1 MQSSAMKETRIRPAT
16 EQDLIIQNDDHKL
29 HPRSDGAPYTLHDV
43 LVDGHRGKAGV
54 GSLGLWSERILLVF
68 DPPHEKYGEEW
79 MTKYFMFDEEDPGLV
94 RWGHNGESFR
104 LDLIVD

>member
-1 MQSSAMKETRIRPAT
+1 MNEIRTRPAT
-16 EQDLIIQNDDHKL
+16 EQDLNIPNDDNRM
-29 HPRSDGAPYTLHDV
+29 HPRQDGAPYILHDV

-68 DPPHEKYGEEW
+68 DTPHEKFGKEW
-79 MTKYFMFDEEDPGLV
+79 MTKYFIFDDKDPGLV
-94 RWGHNGESFR
+94 RWGHSGESFR